1 MHERISLKSSHCCC
15 VSQFL
20 LNHRG
25 ISEAITSA
33 LQLLKLDGELCHEN
47 WQMESSGATESAQRR
62 QKPRRVIFN
71 VNNIR
76 SSPFYE
82 NSRFSRIIAL
92 RSWLSPGLVPV
103 TVAIAY
109 LCQRTKKVK
118 FYYLQLCR
126 ILLWKSALKTKW
138 TIVVTV
144 WNDLFHIWNHS
155 SFEQQWQL
163 KRDILGKGSHEELV
177 LWKLY
182 F

>member
-92 RSWLSPGLVPV
+92 RSWLSLGLVPV

-118 FYYLQLCR
+118 FYDLQL
-126 ILLWKSALKTKW
+126 ISAFKTKW
-138 TIVVTV
+138 VIVVTV
-144 WNDLFHIWNHS
+144 WNLLFT
-155 SFEQQWQL
+155 FEIFEI
-163 KRDILGKGSHEELV
+163 ILPSNNNGN
-177 LWKLY
+177 
-182 F
+182 